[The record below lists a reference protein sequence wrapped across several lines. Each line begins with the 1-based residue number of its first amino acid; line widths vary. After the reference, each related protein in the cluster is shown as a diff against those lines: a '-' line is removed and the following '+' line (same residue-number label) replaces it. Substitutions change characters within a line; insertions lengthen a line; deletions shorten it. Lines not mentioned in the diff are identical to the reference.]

1 MAGTRRGG
9 NFQFEL
15 QPDILQKCGNTIEKL
30 SGFRL
35 GEKKKEKK
43 YFAAYKLLDWNLD
56 AVGAT
61 EVYG

>member
-1 MAGTRRGG
+1 
-9 NFQFEL
+9 
-15 QPDILQKCGNTIEKL
+15 
-30 SGFRL
+30 L

-61 EVYG
+61 EVYGEGVSLWHSRWHFIGRTF